1 MDMQPNSAQI
11 IEQLNDRILTLEQQN
26 AELNARIKWFEE
38 QLRLSRQRQF
48 GTSSDKT
55 SPEQINLFNEAED
68 TTDTSVEEPTI
79 ETITY
84 ERQKKQPGQR
94 AEMLKDLPVEVIE
107 YRLPEDEQVC
117 PCCQGKLHEMS
128 TQIRQVLLPIQAD
141 RKLMELPDR
150 ELPDIMTIA

>member
-55 SPEQINLFNEAED
+55 SPEQINLFNEVE
-68 TTDTSVEEPTI
+68 TTADPSIEEPTI

-84 ERQKKQPGQR
+84 DRQKSGLAK
-94 AEMLKDLPVEVIE
+94 
-107 YRLPEDEQVC
+107 
-117 PCCQGKLHEMS
+117 
-128 TQIRQVLLPIQAD
+128 
-141 RKLMELPDR
+141 ELR
-150 ELPDIMTIA
+150 C